1 MKNKFYI
8 SDTHFGHKSVWE
20 KFKNPDGSPLRDFQ
34 STEDMDEHMIAQWN
48 SVVGPY
54 DTVYH
59 LGDVVINNKFLHQ
72 IKRLNGK
79 KKLIMGNH
87 DIFGF
92 QKYIDAGFYEVC
104 SYRVFVDDFVCSHI
118 PLHPDCISTRF
129 VTNVHGHLHGNDIM
143 WERQVQISS
152 GWSDYHSSQPAEYD
166 TIVEKDPRY
175 YSVCVEKLD
184 DYKPIAHEDLK
195 IEIKKRQEA
204 SNYTPPA
211 KGWGNGSGPG

>member
-20 KFKNPDGSPLRDFQ
+20 KFKLDDGVTPLRDFQ

-48 SVVGPY
+48 SVVGEY

-59 LGDVVINNKFLHQ
+59 MGDVVINQKFLTQ
-72 IKRLNGK
+72 IQRLNGK

-87 DIFGF
+87 DIFGYK
-92 QKYIDAGFYEVC
+92 KYADAGFYELC
-104 SYRVFVDDFVCSHI
+104 GYRVFVDEFVCSHMPI
-118 PLHPDCISTRF
+118 HPDCISTRF
-129 VTNVHGHLHGNDIM
+129 ITNVHGHLHGNDIM
-143 WERQVQISS
+143 WTNPETKA
-152 GWSDYHSSQPAEYD
+152 Y
-166 TIVEKDPRY
+166 EKDPRY

-184 DYKPIAHEDLK
+184 DYKPISHEDLK
-195 IEIKKRQEA
+195 IAIKKRQEEA
-204 SNYTPPA
+204 NYTPPA

>member
-20 KFKNPDGSPLRDFQ
+20 KFKNADGTPLRDFQ
-34 STEDMDEHMIAQWN
+34 STEEMDEHMIAQWN

-59 LGDVVINNKFLHQ
+59 LGDVVINQKFLPQ

-92 QKYIDAGFYEVC
+92 QKYLDAGFYEVC
-104 SYRVFVDDFVCSHI
+104 SYRVFVDEFVCSHI
-118 PLHPDCISTRF
+118 PLHPDCISSRF
-129 VTNVHGHLHGNDIM
+129 ITNVHGHLHGNDVM
-143 WERQVQISS
+143 WDVPQFPDGRGGHHVGNSI
-152 GWSDYHSSQPAEYD
+152 
-166 TIVEKDPRY
+166 DPRY

-184 DYKPIAHEDLK
+184 DYKPISHEDLK
-195 IEIKKRQEA
+195 IAIKKRQEEA
-204 SNYTPPA
+204 NYTPPQ

>member
-8 SDTHFGHKSVWE
+8 SDTHFGHTNTWE
-20 KFKNPDGSPLRDFQ
+20 KFKNPDGTPLRSFS
-34 STEDMDEHMIAQWN
+34 STEEMDEHMIAQWN

-59 LGDVVINNKFLHQ
+59 LGDVVINQKHLHK
-72 IKRLNGK
+72 ISRLNGK

-92 QKYIDAGFYEVC
+92 QKYLDAGFYEIC
-104 SYRVFVDDFVCSHI
+104 SYRVFVDEFVCSHI
-118 PLHPDCISTRF
+118 PIHPDCISSRF
-129 VTNVHGHLHGNDIM
+129 ITNVHGHLHGNDVM
-143 WERQVQISS
+143 WDVN
-152 GWSDYHSSQPAEYD
+152 EYQSAPYIGMENYNGN
-166 TIVEKDPRY
+166 IVIQQKDPRY

-195 IEIKKRQEA
+195 LAIKKRQEEA
-204 SNYTPPA
+204 NYTPPE

>member
-1 MKNKFYI
+1 MNYKKLMKNKFYI
-8 SDTHFGHKSVWE
+8 SDTHFGHAGVWE
-20 KFKNPDGSPLRDFQ
+20 RFKYPDGSPLRDFQ
-34 STEDMDEHMIAQWN
+34 STEEMDEHMIAQWN
-48 SVVGPY
+48 SVVGQY
-54 DTVYH
+54 DTCYH
-59 LGDVVINNKFLHQ
+59 LGDVVINQKFLPQ

-79 KKLIMGNH
+79 KKLIAGNH

-92 QKYIDAGFYEVC
+92 QKYIDAGFYEIC
-104 SYRVFVDDFVCSHI
+104 SYRVFVDEFVCSHI

-143 WERQVQISS
+143 WTNPNS
-152 GWSDYHSSQPAEYD
+152 GL
-166 TIVEKDPRY
+166 IEKDPRY

-195 IEIKKRQEA
+195 LVIKKRQEEA
-204 SNYTPPA
+204 NYTSPA

>member
-8 SDTHFGHKSVWE
+8 SDTHFGHASVWE
-20 KFKNPDGSPLRDFQ
+20 KFKYPDGSPLRDFQ
-34 STEDMDEHMIAQWN
+34 STEEMDEHMIAQWN
-48 SVVGPY
+48 SVVGNH

-59 LGDVVINNKFLHQ
+59 LGDVVINQKHLHK

-92 QKYIDAGFYEVC
+92 QKYLDAGFYEIC
-104 SYRVFVDDFVCSHI
+104 SYRVFVDEFVCSHI
-118 PLHPDCISTRF
+118 PLHSDSIGNRF
-129 VTNVHGHLHGNDIM
+129 VTNVHGHLHGNDVM
-143 WERQVQISS
+143 WNVKIDDHIIQQ
-152 GWSDYHSSQPAEYD
+152 
-166 TIVEKDPRY
+166 KDPRY

-184 DYKPIAHEDLK
+184 DYKPISHEDLK
-195 IEIKKRQEA
+195 IAIKKRQEEA
-204 SNYTPPA
+204 NYTPPQ